1 MLSLSPSKFFCSA
14 FFCSAF
20 FCFGFLIS
28 LLFSL
33 LFFRSAFCLVL
44 FSLPLITSSLLQFFF
59 SSLMLCSIANFFLFS
74 FLFSELSRIY
84 FCWHVTILNLKN
96 SNSPKA
102 LPNYS
107 TPFSLLAFFFLFSA
121 DCTFK
126 KFPSIF
132 FFLFQHAFFWMSCLP
147 VKNKAREEKKIK
159 NDRFQRDAK

>member
-107 TPFSLLAFFFLFSA
+107 TPFSLLAFFFLVLRRLYIQKISFYFLLSFSA
-121 DCTFK
+121 C
-126 KFPSIF
+126 
-132 FFLFQHAFFWMSCLP
+132 FFLDVMSSCQ
-147 VKNKAREEKKIK
+147 K
-159 NDRFQRDAK
+159 